1 MPVKFSYDPQFGLR
15 IEPELDSELSREEAM
30 IVAIRDLA
38 AGMNSLSQ
46 AMWEFFD
53 EFRFKQFYKPE
64 QPSPA
69 RGLEP
74 SPVRADEPSRAAVSR
89 TPKPAKK
96 PSAPARKKAPAGKL
110 KKRRK

>member
-1 MPVKFSYDPQFGLR
+1 MPVKFSYDPQFGLG

-30 IVAIRDLA
+30 IVAVRDLA

-46 AMWEFFD
+46 AMWEFYD

-64 QPSPA
+64 EPSPA
-69 RGLEP
+69 RAP
-74 SPVRADEPSRAAVSR
+74 AARA
-89 TPKPAKK
+89 PAKK
-96 PSAPARKKAPAGKL
+96 ARAPARKKAPAAKS

>member
-30 IVAIRDLA
+30 IVAVRDLA

-46 AMWEFFD
+46 AMWEFYD
-53 EFRFKQFYKPE
+53 EFRFKQFYKPDE
-64 QPSPA
+64 PSPA
-69 RGLEP
+69 RAP
-74 SPVRADEPSRAAVSR
+74 DNA
-89 TPKPAKK
+89 PAKK
-96 PSAPARKKAPAGKL
+96 SRAPTRKKAPAVKT

>member
-30 IVAIRDLA
+30 IVAVRDLA

-46 AMWEFFD
+46 AMWEFYD
-53 EFRFKQFYKPE
+53 EFRFKQFYKPDE
-64 QPSPA
+64 PSPA
-69 RGLEP
+69 RARD
-74 SPVRADEPSRAAVSR
+74 SA
-89 TPKPAKK
+89 PAKK
-96 PSAPARKKAPAGKL
+96 PRAPTRKKAPAVKS